1 MVKYIVAAALF
12 SSSTNAIKVDRIH
25 YNQYEED
32 EVEANPV
39 EQYAQMEA
47 DEMLDDTR
55 TFGGDDVEL
64 L

>member
-12 SSSTNAIKVDRIH
+12 STCTNAIKVDRVR

-32 EVEANPV
+32 DVEVNPS

-55 TFGGDDVEL
+55 TFGGDDIEL

>member
-1 MVKYIVAAALF
+1 VAAALF
-12 SSSTNAIKVDRIH
+12 STCTNAIKVDKIR

-32 EVEANPV
+32 EVEADPK
-39 EQYAQMEA
+39 EQYAQLEA

-55 TFGGDDVEL
+55 TFGGDDIEL